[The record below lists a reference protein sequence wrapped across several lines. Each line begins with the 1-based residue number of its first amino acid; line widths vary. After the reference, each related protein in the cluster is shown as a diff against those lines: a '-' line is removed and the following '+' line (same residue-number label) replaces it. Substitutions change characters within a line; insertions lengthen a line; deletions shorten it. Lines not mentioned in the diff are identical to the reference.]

1 MPSAP
6 VFGIGPLDDVLVPSL
21 PSGWLGLL
29 EGSAGS
35 GSSLLA
41 KQFAAAVEPKVP
53 VFYYSAYERPETVL
67 GIFRERRWPAEG
79 LQVVNLAEEY
89 FDRVLRRDLEVS
101 RTRERGLTVSDLL
114 GPQPPPVRRRFY
126 NLESRMLADL
136 AGIDAPFRLVLDS
149 LDFLLEVL
157 PSADVMVVARQARH
171 LCQELGGQALLVVQ
185 SDVHERRLQGYL
197 EDLADLVVELRSE
210 LTPNGPTHTI
220 GVRKVRNH
228 PELAQLME
236 ARATTH
242 GLSIA
247 GAAPRAP

>member
-1 MPSAP
+1 MPSPP
-6 VFGIGPLDDVLVPSL
+6 VFGIGPLDAVLTPAL
-21 PSGWLGLL
+21 PAGWLGLL
-29 EGSAGS
+29 EGAAGS

-41 KQFAAAVEPKVP
+41 KQFAAASPAKLP

-67 GIFRERRWPAEG
+67 GIFRERGWPVEG
-79 LQVVNLAEEY
+79 LTVVNLAEEY

-136 AGIDAPFRLVLDS
+136 AGIESPFRLVLDS

-157 PSADVMVVARQARH
+157 PAADVMVVARQARH
-171 LCQELGGQALLVVQ
+171 LCQELGGQVLLVVQ

-210 LTPNGPTHTI
+210 LTPGGPAHQI

-236 ARATTH
+236 VRATTK
-242 GLSIA
+242 GLTIG
-247 GAAPRAP
+247 GAEGRAP